1 MPRLRRARPT
11 TISSWRRTSVVD
23 ILHGPKTAEQ
33 HGRHPRRREQLT
45 PGAFLRRFTGVDE
58 KILASVPQERS
69 RYTSLGGI
77 VVSTALIA
85 GASMLGALTLLSQA
99 SPLYL
104 VPVAVLWG
112 LIIANVDRFLIASLH
127 GDADGWSR
135 WGNVLI
141 RLALAVVIGIFIA
154 EPLTLKIFQERLDR
168 QIMVERDQAI
178 SLTESRYEQ
187 CNPLRGAA
195 PSGVNCTGYLL
206 DGGRK
211 ALAVEGDLNPRQDA
225 LKAAESRL
233 AAAMQR
239 HGELEDL
246 REREC
251 LGVQVMGRTTG
262 VRGDGP
268 ECEARMK
275 QLRAFLRNQDIPQ
288 QQAEVKKLKAE
299 ISSLTTDRA
308 DAEKDRS
315 TTLSKKIAEHVEEK
329 KRAYAD
335 IGLLD
340 RWEALGTVAG
350 QSGMVNFAH
359 WLLRIIFVLLDCMP
373 IISKM
378 LNGKTEYDRLLT
390 QELRAGSACHE
401 AELNFTTRRTTGEYE
416 IKLREEERRLKA
428 ERGRIDRD
436 QRVDEA
442 SRDDEID
449 RLARTFMTSMPTQR

>member
-1 MPRLRRARPT
+1 M
-11 TISSWRRTSVVD
+11 VD
-23 ILHGPKTAEQ
+23 ILHGPKSAEQ
-33 HGRHPRRREQLT
+33 HGRRPRRRERLT
-45 PGAFLRRFTGVDE
+45 LGMILRRFTGVDE

-69 RYTSLGGI
+69 RYTSLGGV

-85 GASMLGALTLLSQA
+85 GASVLGALTLLSQV

-104 VPVAVLWG
+104 VPVAVMWG
-112 LIIANVDRFLIASLH
+112 LIIANVDRFLITSLH
-127 GDADGWSR
+127 GDNDGWSR

-168 QIMVERDQAI
+168 EIMVERDQAI
-178 SLTESRYEQ
+178 SRTESQYKQ
-187 CNPLRGAA
+187 CNPLKGSA
-195 PSGVNCTGYLL
+195 PSGVDCTDYLL
-206 DGGRK
+206 DGGDR
-211 ALAVEGDLNPRQDA
+211 ALTVDGNMMERRSVLG
-225 LKAAESRL
+225 AAEDRL
-233 AAAMQR
+233 AADIEEHR
-239 HGELEDL
+239 RLKGSRD
-246 REREC
+246 REC
-251 LGVQVMGRTTG
+251 YGVKVPNQTTG
-262 VRGDGP
+262 VPGNGP
-268 ECEARMK
+268 ECRARTNELK
-275 QLRAFLRNQDIPQ
+275 TFVAAHDISQ
-288 QQAEVKKLKAE
+288 QKVEVAKLKAE
-299 ISSLTTDRA
+299 LGTLAADRA
-308 DAEKDRS
+308 SAEADRAAA
-315 TTLSKKIAEHVEEK
+315 LSRKIAEHVEEK
-329 KRAYAD
+329 KRAYTN

-401 AELNFTTRRTTGEYE
+401 AQLNFTTRQTTGGYE

-428 ERGRIDRD
+428 ERGRIDRG

-449 RLARTFMTSMPTQR
+449 HLARTFMNSMPTQR

>member
-1 MPRLRRARPT
+1 M
-11 TISSWRRTSVVD
+11 VD
-23 ILHGPKTAEQ
+23 ILHGAKTAEQ
-33 HGRHPRRREQLT
+33 HGRHPRRRRQLT

-69 RYTSLGGI
+69 RYTSLGGV

-112 LIIANVDRFLIASLH
+112 LIIANVDRFLITSLH
-127 GDADGWSR
+127 GDNDGWSR

-141 RLALAVVIGIFIA
+141 RLALAVVIGVFIA

-168 QIMVERDQAI
+168 QIMVERVQAI
-178 SLTESRYEQ
+178 GLAESRYEQ

-195 PSGVNCTGYLL
+195 PTGIDCTGYLV
-206 DGGRK
+206 DGGNK
-211 ALAVEGDLNPRQDA
+211 ALTIDGNIAQRQSV
-225 LKAAESRL
+225 LKAEEDRL
-233 AAAMQR
+233 AADKER
-239 HGELEDL
+239 LGTLEGRRD
-246 REREC
+246 REC
-251 LGVQVMGRTTG
+251 YGVKVPNRTTG
-262 VRGDGP
+262 VPGNGP
-268 ECEARMK
+268 ECRARK
-275 QLRAFLRNQDIPQ
+275 NELNTFLANHDIPQ
-288 QQAEVKKLKAE
+288 QQARVARLKGE
-299 ISSLTTDRA
+299 IDSLTANLASAEADRTA
-308 DAEKDRS
+308 
-315 TTLSKKIAEHVEEK
+315 TLSKKKAEHLQEK
-329 KRAYAD
+329 ERAYSD
-335 IGLLD
+335 IGLLE

-401 AELNFTTRRTTGEYE
+401 AELNFTTRQRTGEYE
-416 IKLREEERRLKA
+416 IRLRDEERRLKA

-449 RLARTFMTSMPTQR
+449 RLARTFMASMPTQR

>member
-1 MPRLRRARPT
+1 M
-11 TISSWRRTSVVD
+11 VD

-33 HGRHPRRREQLT
+33 QGRHPRRRGQLT

-69 RYTSLGGI
+69 RYTSLGGV

-85 GASMLGALTLLSQA
+85 GTSMLGALTLLSQT

-112 LIIANVDRFLIASLH
+112 LIIANVDRFLITSLH
-127 GDADGWSR
+127 GDNDGWSR

-141 RLALAVVIGIFIA
+141 RLALAVVIGVFIA

-168 QIMVERDQAI
+168 QIMVERVQAI
-178 SLTESRYEQ
+178 GLAESRYEQ
-187 CNPLRGAA
+187 CNPLRGSA
-195 PSGVNCTGYLL
+195 PTGIDCTGYLL
-206 DGGRK
+206 DGGNE
-211 ALAVEGDLNPRQDA
+211 ALTIDGNIAQRRSV
-225 LKAAESRL
+225 LKAEEDRL
-233 AAAMQR
+233 AADKEQL
-239 HGELEDL
+239 GTLEGRRD
-246 REREC
+246 REC
-251 LGVQVMGRTTG
+251 YGVKVPNRTTG
-262 VRGDGP
+262 VPGNGP
-268 ECEARMK
+268 ECKARK
-275 QLRAFLRNQDIPQ
+275 NELNTFLANHDIPQ
-288 QQAEVKKLKAE
+288 QQARVARLKGE
-299 ISSLTTDRA
+299 IDSLTANLASAEADRTA
-308 DAEKDRS
+308 
-315 TTLSKKIAEHVEEK
+315 TLSKKKAEHVQEQE
-329 KRAYAD
+329 RAYSD

-340 RWEALGTVAG
+340 RWEALGTVAS

-401 AELNFTTRRTTGEYE
+401 AELNFTTRQTTGDYE
-416 IKLREEERRLKA
+416 IRLRKEESRLKA

-449 RLARTFMTSMPTQR
+449 RLARTFMASMPTQR

>member
-1 MPRLRRARPT
+1 M
-11 TISSWRRTSVVD
+11 VD
-23 ILHGPKTAEQ
+23 ILHGSKAADQ

-45 PGAFLRRFTGVDE
+45 LGTFLRRFTGVDE

-85 GASMLGALTLLSQA
+85 GASMLGALTLLSQV
-99 SPLYL
+99 SLLYL
-104 VPVAVLWG
+104 VPMAVLWG
-112 LIIANVDRFLIASLH
+112 LIIANIDRFLITSLH

-154 EPLTLKIFQERLDR
+154 EPLTLKLFQERLDR

-178 SLTESRYEQ
+178 SLTESRYKQ
-187 CNPLRGAA
+187 CNPPTGPA
-195 PSGVNCTGYLL
+195 PSGVNCSGYFL
-206 DGGRK
+206 DGGEQ
-211 ALAVEGDLNPRQDA
+211 AVAIERNITQSKSILKDA
-225 LKAAESRL
+225 EDRL
-233 AAAMQR
+233 AADIKR
-239 HGELEDL
+239 REDL
-246 REREC
+246 EAIRNREC
-251 LGVQVMGRTTG
+251 SGIKVANRTTG
-262 VRGDGP
+262 LAGHGP
-268 ECEARMK
+268 RCK
-275 QLRAFLRNQDIPQ
+275 VYTDDLKAFVTSHDIPKQ
-288 QQAEVKKLKAE
+288 QKEIAERKDE
-299 ISSLTTDRA
+299 IDSLAA
-308 DAEKDRS
+308 DQNSAEKERS
-315 TTLSKKIAEHVEEK
+315 KTLSKKNAEHVEETR
-329 KRAYAD
+329 RAYND

-350 QSGMVNFAH
+350 QSGMVTFAH

-401 AELNFTTRRTTGEYE
+401 AELNFTTRQTTGEYE
-416 IKLREEERRLKA
+416 IRLREEERRLKA

-449 RLARTFMTSMPTQR
+449 RLARTFMASMPTQR

>member
-1 MPRLRRARPT
+1 M
-11 TISSWRRTSVVD
+11 VD
-23 ILHGPKTAEQ
+23 ILHGFKTAEQ
-33 HGRHPRRREQLT
+33 HGWHPQRRERLT
-45 PGAFLRRFTGVDE
+45 PSAFLRRFTGVDE

-69 RYTSLGGI
+69 RYTSLGGV

-85 GASMLGALTLLSQA
+85 GTSMLGALTLLSRV
-99 SPLYL
+99 SLLYL

-112 LIIANVDRFLIASLH
+112 LIIANVDRFLITSLH
-127 GDADGWSR
+127 GDNDGWSR

-187 CNPLRGAA
+187 CNPRRGSA
-195 PSGVNCTGYLL
+195 PSGVDCTGYLL
-206 DGGRK
+206 NSGDK
-211 ALAVEGDLNPRQDA
+211 ALAVDGNMTERQGI
-225 LKAAESRL
+225 LKAAEDRL
-233 AAAMQR
+233 AADIER
-239 HGELEDL
+239 RRSLEGRRD
-246 REREC
+246 REC
-251 LGVQVMGRTTG
+251 FGVKVRDRTTG
-262 VRGDGP
+262 VPGNGP
-268 ECEARMK
+268 ECKARNNE
-275 QLRAFLRNQDIPQ
+275 LNAFLATHDISQ
-288 QQAEVKKLKAE
+288 QQAEVAELKTKLG
-299 ISSLTTDRA
+299 SLAADRA
-308 DAEKDRS
+308 SAEAERAA
-315 TTLSKKIAEHVEEK
+315 TLSKKIAEHVEEK
-329 KRAYAD
+329 KRAYTD

-401 AELNFTTRRTTGEYE
+401 AQLNFATRQTTGEYD
-416 IKLREEERRLKA
+416 IRLREEERRLKA
-428 ERGRIDRD
+428 ERGRIDRN

-449 RLARTFMTSMPTQR
+449 RLARTLMTSMSTQR

>member
-1 MPRLRRARPT
+1 M
-11 TISSWRRTSVVD
+11 VD
-23 ILHGPKTAEQ
+23 ILHGSKAAQQ
-33 HGRHPRRREQLT
+33 HGRHPRRRDRLPFGT
-45 PGAFLRRFTGVDE
+45 FLRRFTGVDE

-69 RYTSLGGI
+69 RYTSLGGV

-85 GASMLGALTLLSQA
+85 ATSMLGALTLLSQA

-112 LIIANVDRFLIASLH
+112 LIIANVDRFLITSLH
-127 GDADGWSR
+127 GDNDGWSR

-141 RLALAVVIGIFIA
+141 RLALAIVIGVFIA

-168 QIMVERDQAI
+168 QIMVERNQAI
-178 SLTESRYEQ
+178 SLTESRYKQ
-187 CNPLRGAA
+187 CNPLKGPA
-195 PSGVNCTGYLL
+195 PSGVDCNGYLL
-206 DGGRK
+206 DGGDQ
-211 ALAVEGDLNPRQDA
+211 ALAVEGNMTQRQHT
-225 LKAAESRL
+225 LQAAEDRL
-233 AAAMQR
+233 EADIEQR
-239 HGELEDL
+239 GKLEGRRD
-246 REREC
+246 REC
-251 LGVQVMGRTTG
+251 YGVKVPNRTTG
-262 VRGDGP
+262 VPGDGP
-268 ECEARMK
+268 ECKARNNE
-275 QLRAFLRNQDIPQ
+275 LNTFVANHDIPQ
-288 QQAEVKKLKAE
+288 QQAEVAKLKAE
-299 ISSLTTDRA
+299 LGSLAADRA
-308 DAEKDRS
+308 SAEAKRAAA
-315 TTLSKKIAEHVEEK
+315 LSKKITEHVEESR
-329 KRAYAD
+329 RAYTD

-401 AELNFTTRRTTGEYE
+401 AELNFTTRQRTGEYE
-416 IKLREEERRLKA
+416 IRLREEERRLKA

-442 SRDDEID
+442 SRDNEID
-449 RLARTFMTSMPTQR
+449 RLARTFISSIPTQR

>member
-1 MPRLRRARPT
+1 
-11 TISSWRRTSVVD
+11 VVD
-23 ILHGPKTAEQ
+23 ILHGPKRAEQ
-33 HGRHPRRREQLT
+33 HERRPQRRGKLT

-85 GASMLGALTLLSQA
+85 GASVMGALTLLSQA

-112 LIIANVDRFLIASLH
+112 LIIANVDRFLITSLH
-127 GDADGWSR
+127 GDNDGWSR

-168 QIMVERDQAI
+168 EIDRGRAQEI
-178 SLTESRYEQ
+178 SLMETRYTQ
-187 CNPLRGAA
+187 CNPNPVKGPA
-195 PSGVNCTGYLL
+195 PSGVDCTGYLL
-206 DGGRK
+206 GGGE
-211 ALAVEGDLNPRQDA
+211 ALAIEGNITERNRI
-225 LKAAESRL
+225 LKTEEARL
-233 AAAMQR
+233 AADIKR
-239 HGELEDL
+239 RGDLEGL
-246 REREC
+246 RDREC
-251 LGVQVMGRTTG
+251 HGLKVANRTTG
-262 VRGDGP
+262 LNGPGPRCTVRTND
-268 ECEARMK
+268 
-275 QLRAFLRNQDIPQ
+275 LNTFLTTHDIPRL
-288 QQAEVKKLKAE
+288 QADVENLRTKIGSLTDNRTKAE
-299 ISSLTTDRA
+299 ERHA
-308 DAEKDRS
+308 A
-315 TTLSKKIAEHVEEK
+315 TLRKKISDRRKEIEQS
-329 KRAYAD
+329 YTD

-416 IKLREEERRLKA
+416 IRLREEERRLKA

>member
-1 MPRLRRARPT
+1 M
-11 TISSWRRTSVVD
+11 VD
-23 ILHGPKTAEQ
+23 ILHGSKAAEQ
-33 HGRHPRRREQLT
+33 HERRPRRREQLT
-45 PGAFLRRFTGVDE
+45 LGRFLRRFTGVDE
-58 KILASVPQERS
+58 KVLASVPQERS
-69 RYTSLGGI
+69 RYTSLGGV

-85 GASMLGALTLLSQA
+85 GASVLGALTLLSQV

-112 LIIANVDRFLIASLH
+112 LIIANVDRFLITSLH
-127 GDADGWSR
+127 GDNDGWSR

-141 RLALAVVIGIFIA
+141 RLALAVVIGVFIA

-178 SLTESRYEQ
+178 SLTESRYKQ
-187 CNPLRGAA
+187 CNPLKGPA
-195 PSGVNCTGYLL
+195 PSGVDCTGYLL
-206 DGGRK
+206 DGGDQ
-211 ALAVEGDLNPRQDA
+211 ALAVEGNMTQRQSL
-225 LKAAESRL
+225 LKAAEDRL
-233 AAAMQR
+233 AADIED
-239 HGELEDL
+239 HGELEGRRD
-246 REREC
+246 REC
-251 LGVQVMGRTTG
+251 YGVKVPNQTTG
-262 VRGDGP
+262 VPGNGP
-268 ECEARMK
+268 ECRARK
-275 QLRAFLRNQDIPQ
+275 NELNTFLANHDIPQ
-288 QQAEVKKLKAE
+288 QQAEVAKLKAE
-299 ISSLTTDRA
+299 LGSLAADRA
-308 DAEKDRS
+308 SAEEERAVA
-315 TTLSKKIAEHVEEK
+315 LSKKITEHVEEK

-401 AELNFTTRRTTGEYE
+401 AELNFTTRQTTGKYE
-416 IKLREEERRLKA
+416 IRLREEERRLKA
-428 ERGRIDRD
+428 ERGRIDRN

-449 RLARTFMTSMPTQR
+449 RLARTFLASVPAKR

>member
-1 MPRLRRARPT
+1 M
-11 TISSWRRTSVVD
+11 VD

-33 HGRHPRRREQLT
+33 HGRRPQRRGQLT

-85 GASMLGALTLLSQA
+85 GASVMGALTLLSQA

-112 LIIANVDRFLIASLH
+112 LIITNVDRFLITSLH
-127 GDADGWSR
+127 GDNDGWSR

-178 SLTESRYEQ
+178 SLTESRYKQ
-187 CNPLRGAA
+187 CNPLSGPA
-195 PSGVNCTGYLL
+195 PSGVDCTDYHL
-206 DGGRK
+206 DGGDQ
-211 ALAVEGDLNPRQDA
+211 ASAVEHHMQESRAA
-225 LKAAESRL
+225 LKTAEDQL
-233 AAAMQR
+233 AANIAEQER
-239 HGELEDL
+239 
-246 REREC
+246 REKRRDQEC
-251 LGVQVMGRTTG
+251 NGKKTDQTTG
-262 VRGDGP
+262 ISGNGP
-268 ECEARMK
+268 ECKIRENR
-275 QLRAFLRNQDIPQ
+275 LNAFLDNHDIPQ
-288 QQAEVKKLKAE
+288 QRADVAKLREKLG
-299 ISSLTTDRA
+299 SLTTDRA
-308 DAEKDRS
+308 GAERDRS
-315 TTLSKKIAEHVEEK
+315 RTLSKKIAEHVEDK

-401 AELNFTTRRTTGEYE
+401 AQLNFTTRQTTGGYE

-449 RLARTFMTSMPTQR
+449 RLARTFMASMPTQR

>member
-1 MPRLRRARPT
+1 M
-11 TISSWRRTSVVD
+11 VD
-23 ILHGPKTAEQ
+23 ILHGPKAAEQ
-33 HGRHPRRREQLT
+33 HGRHPRRRGRLT

-69 RYTSLGGI
+69 RYTSLGGV

-85 GASMLGALTLLSQA
+85 GTSMLGALTLLSHGSLQ
-99 SPLYL
+99 YL

-112 LIIANVDRFLIASLH
+112 LIIANVDRFLITSLH

-141 RLALAVVIGIFIA
+141 RLALAVVIGVFIA

-178 SLTESRYEQ
+178 SLTESRFKQ
-187 CNPLRGAA
+187 CNPLRGQA
-195 PSGVNCTGYLL
+195 PSSVDCTGYLL
-206 DGGRK
+206 DGGDQ
-211 ALAVEGDLNPRQDA
+211 ALTVEGNMTERQRT
-225 LKAAESRL
+225 LKAAEVRL
-233 AAAMQR
+233 AADVTEHATLVRRRDQ
-239 HGELEDL
+239 
-246 REREC
+246 EC
-251 LGVQVMGRTTG
+251 YGKDTEQTTG
-262 VRGDGP
+262 IPGDGP
-268 ECEARMK
+268 ECRMRK
-275 QLRAFLRNQDIPQ
+275 NALNTFLTNHDISQ
-288 QQAEVKKLKAE
+288 QQADVAHLREQL
-299 ISSLTTDRA
+299 SSLAVDRA
-308 DAEKDRS
+308 GAEKERV
-315 TTLSKKIAEHVEEK
+315 TTLSKKIAEHAEEK
-329 KRAYAD
+329 KRAYSD

-350 QSGMVNFAH
+350 RSGMVNFAH

-401 AELNFTTRRTTGEYE
+401 AELNFTTRQTTGDYE
-416 IKLREEERRLKA
+416 IRLREEERRLKA

-449 RLARTFMTSMPTQR
+449 RLARTLITSMPTQR

>member
-1 MPRLRRARPT
+1 M
-11 TISSWRRTSVVD
+11 VD
-23 ILHGPKTAEQ
+23 ILHGSKAAEQ
-33 HGRHPRRREQLT
+33 HRRHPRRRERLT
-45 PGAFLRRFTGVDE
+45 LGTFLRRFTGVDE

-69 RYTSLGGI
+69 RYTSLGGV

-85 GASMLGALTLLSQA
+85 GASILGALTLLSQV

-104 VPVAVLWG
+104 VPIAVLWG
-112 LIIANVDRFLIASLH
+112 LIIANVDRFLITSLH
-127 GDADGWSR
+127 GDNDGWSR

-178 SLTESRYEQ
+178 SLTESRYKQ
-187 CNPLRGAA
+187 CNPLRGSA
-195 PSGVNCTGYLL
+195 PSGVDCTGYLL
-206 DGGRK
+206 DGGDQ
-211 ALAVEGDLNPRQDA
+211 ALTVEGNMMQKQDN

-233 AAAMQR
+233 AADMEEQG
-239 HGELEDL
+239 H
-246 REREC
+246 RERLRNQEC
-251 LGVQVMGRTTG
+251 YGEDTDETTG
-262 VRGDGP
+262 VPGNGP
-268 ECEARMK
+268 ECQSRKDE
-275 QLRAFLRNQDIPQ
+275 LTTFLANHDIPQ
-288 QQAEVKKLKAE
+288 QKAKVADLKEE
-299 ISSLTTDRA
+299 IGLLAADRA
-308 DAEKDRS
+308 SAEKERAE
-315 TTLSKKIAEHVEEK
+315 TFSKKIAEHVEEK

-401 AELNFTTRRTTGEYE
+401 AELNFTTRQTTGDYE
-416 IKLREEERRLKA
+416 IRLRMEESRLKA

>member
-1 MPRLRRARPT
+1 M
-11 TISSWRRTSVVD
+11 VD
-23 ILHGPKTAEQ
+23 ILHGSKAAEQ
-33 HGRHPRRREQLT
+33 HRRHPRRREKPNLGT
-45 PGAFLRRFTGVDE
+45 FLRRFTGVDE

-85 GASMLGALTLLSQA
+85 GTSLLGALTLLSQA

-104 VPVAVLWG
+104 LPVAVLWG
-112 LIIANVDRFLIASLH
+112 LIIANIDRFLITSLT
-127 GDADGWSR
+127 GDSAGWSR
-135 WGNVLI
+135 WGNLLI
-141 RLALAVVIGIFIA
+141 RLALAVVIGVFIA

-168 QIMVERDQAI
+168 QIMVERGQVI
-178 SLTESRYEQ
+178 SLTESRYKQ
-187 CNPLRGAA
+187 CNPLKGPA
-195 PSGVNCTGYLL
+195 PEGVDCADFIL
-206 DGGRK
+206 DGGDQ
-211 ALAVEGDLNPRQDA
+211 ATAVEDNMTERQSV
-225 LKAAESRL
+225 LKAAEDRL
-233 AAAMQR
+233 AADMKEKEKLKGR
-239 HGELEDL
+239 SD
-246 REREC
+246 REC
-251 LGVQVMGRTTG
+251 YGIKVLGQTTG
-262 VRGDGP
+262 VFGDGP
-268 ECEARMK
+268 ECKVRKNEFDTFVANHDIPWQQTEVAR
-275 QLRAFLRNQDIPQ
+275 LRAELG
-288 QQAEVKKLKAE
+288 
-299 ISSLTTDRA
+299 SLAADRA
-308 DAEKDRS
+308 SAETKRAAVF
-315 TTLSKKIAEHVEEK
+315 SKKIAERVEEK
-329 KRAYAD
+329 KRAYTD

-401 AELNFTTRRTTGEYE
+401 AELNFTTRQRTGEYE
-416 IKLREEERRLKA
+416 IRLREEERRLKA

-449 RLARTFMTSMPTQR
+449 RLARTFMSSMPTHR

>member
-1 MPRLRRARPT
+1 M
-11 TISSWRRTSVVD
+11 SVVD
-23 ILHGPKTAEQ
+23 ILARSKAA
-33 HGRHPRRREQLT
+33 GRHPRRRERLT
-45 PGAFLRRFTGVDE
+45 FGTLLRRFTGVDE

-69 RYTSLGGI
+69 RYTSLGGV

-85 GASMLGALTLLSQA
+85 GASMLGALTLFSQT

-104 VPVAVLWG
+104 VPIAVLWG
-112 LIIANVDRFLIASLH
+112 LIVANVDRFLITSLH
-127 GDADGWSR
+127 GDNDGWSR

-141 RLALAVVIGIFIA
+141 RFALAVVIGIFIA

-168 QIMVERDQAI
+168 QIMVERDEAI
-178 SLTESRYEQ
+178 GLTESQYKR

-195 PSGVNCTGYLL
+195 PSGVDCSGHLL
-206 DGGRK
+206 DGGDR
-211 ALAVEGDLNPRQDA
+211 ALTIDGNLRQKQA
-225 LKAAESRL
+225 SLKAEESRL
-233 AAAMQR
+233 AAVAVEHER
-239 HGELEDL
+239 
-246 REREC
+246 RETRRYREC
-251 LGVQVMGRTTG
+251 SGRNTDETTG

-268 ECEARMK
+268 ECKNRGEEL
-275 QLRAFLRNQDIPQ
+275 QTFLANHDIPQ
-288 QQAEVKKLKAE
+288 QQAKVAELKEEIGLLAAALAGAE
-299 ISSLTTDRA
+299 RERA
-308 DAEKDRS
+308 E
-315 TTLSKKIAEHVEEK
+315 TLSKKIAEHVEEK
-329 KRAYAD
+329 RRAHSD

-401 AELNFTTRRTTGEYE
+401 AELNFTTRQTTGDYE
-416 IKLREEERRLKA
+416 IRLREEERRLKA

-436 QRVDEA
+436 QRVDEV
-442 SRDDEID
+442 STDDEID
-449 RLARTFMTSMPTQR
+449 RLARTFMTARR